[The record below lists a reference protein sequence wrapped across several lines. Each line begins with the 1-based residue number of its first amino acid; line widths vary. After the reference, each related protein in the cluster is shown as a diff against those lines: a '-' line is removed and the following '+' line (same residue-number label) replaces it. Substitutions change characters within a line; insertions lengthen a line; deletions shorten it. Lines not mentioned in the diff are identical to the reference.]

1 MKENKLIKIL
11 IPIVAMI
18 VVVESVVLVSNLDKG
33 NNNVADSKIEEVVPT
48 EGEQKD
54 ESPVADF
61 VFATDTKEMKVG
73 KSYEVVLN
81 LVAKKDL
88 ALDAIETYVDYD
100 PKLVTVSKLVSGNTL
115 PKADVSKVDEK
126 NGRVSTVFLIDDKSG
141 YVTKSDEINRI
152 VSFMVTPK
160 VEGQINLELTTS
172 SDDKKLVTMIVET
185 ATSKQLTFSSN
196 KLEINAIK

>member
-1 MKENKLIKIL
+1 MKENKLIKTL

-18 VVVESVVLVSNLDKG
+18 VVLESVILVSNLDKG
-33 NNNVADSKIEEVVPT
+33 NNVADSKIEEVIPT
-48 EGEQKD
+48 EGEEKD
-54 ESPVADF
+54 ELPVADF

-100 PKLVTVSKLVSGNTL
+100 PKLVTVSKLVSGSTL
-115 PKADVSKVDEK
+115 PKADVSKIDEK
-126 NGRVSTVFLIDDKSG
+126 NGKVSVVFLIDEKAG
-141 YVTKSDEINRI
+141 YVTKSDEINKI